1 MCARNWILLITF
13 LSASTAAV
21 GSNVDGVSL
30 SHYEPL
36 ERISVQ
42 SQGGQ
47 SSQKPGGTAPIN
59 LSFDTL
65 GRNFELQLEPNASLL
80 AAIPFE
86 QRLESNIPYRGQIAG
101 SPDSWA
107 RIVMVDGM
115 PAGLVW
121 DGEDLYAI
129 EAPGDSIVDSTS
141 SVAYR
146 LADMLVAPGALSCAS
161 GAQMTSGKAMY
172 QSIVSKV
179 GSVVAQGP
187 GAVSEL
193 NLGAVG
199 DYEFT
204 TSKGANARSAIVT
217 RLNNVDGIYSQ
228 QLGVQINVPLIETF
242 TDINDPFSDSTDAGT
257 LLDDVNAYRVGDANQ
272 RSMGLTHLFT
282 GRGLDGSTVGI
293 AWLNTLCSTTY
304 GTGLSEG
311 NASSAIDSMIAA
323 HEIGHN
329 FGAPHDGEAG
339 SPCASEPSNA
349 YIMATQVNTS
359 GQFSACSITEMQ
371 DDIAAARCITA
382 LPSTDISVVF
392 NDASLNVLLSNIA
405 RATFDVVN
413 NGTELAQNVVVDITL
428 PANVS
433 FIDASGGSATCSGG
447 AGTVSCQLGDVAGG
461 SAATIAVT
469 ADTVAVG
476 VGSFAATVSAD
487 ADDVPGNNQD
497 SVQLTVDPAVNLAI
511 STPSDRQVTQ
521 DQSTTVST
529 TLDNLSSLNATNV
542 TLSIALD
549 AGLRAD
555 TATWSIGTCSV
566 TAQQIDC
573 QANEFVGQSSANLS
587 VGVTGLTT
595 GNQHYTVTLGSDE
608 ADADTANNSAEGS
621 VRVNAPSGGG
631 SDDEEGGGS
640 FGWIFLLLLAATSIM
655 TSQPASLRFARSGD
669 TCA

>member
-1 MCARNWILLITF
+1 MCARKWILLITF

-47 SSQKPGGTAPIN
+47 TSQKPGGTGPID

-80 AAIPFE
+80 PAIPFE
-86 QRLESNIPYRGQIAG
+86 QRLESNIPYRGRIAG

-129 EAPGDSIVDSTS
+129 EAPGDSIVDSVS

-146 LADMLVAPGALSCAS
+146 MADLLVAPGALSCAS

-187 GAVSEL
+187 GAVSML
-193 NLGAVG
+193 DLGAVG

-228 QLGVQINVPLIETF
+228 QLEVQINVPFIETF
-242 TDINDPFSDSTDAGT
+242 TDINDPFSDATDAGT
-257 LLDDVNAYRVGDANQ
+257 LLDDVNDYRFGNANQ
-272 RSMGLTHLFT
+272 RNTGLTHLFT

-293 AWLNTLCSTTY
+293 AWLNALCSTTY
-304 GTGLSEG
+304 GTGLTQG
-311 NASSAIDSMIAA
+311 NASSTIDSMIAA

-339 SPCASEPSNA
+339 SPCESEPPDG

-359 GQFSACSITEMQ
+359 GQFSACSITQMQ
-371 DDIAAARCITA
+371 DDIARAGCITA

-392 NDASLNVLLSNIA
+392 NDTSLNVLLSNIA

-413 NGTELAQNVVVDITL
+413 NGTEVALNVVVDVTL

-433 FIDASGGSATCSGG
+433 YIDASGGSATCSSG

-461 SAATIAVT
+461 SATTIALT

-487 ADDVPGNNQD
+487 ADDIPGNNQD
-497 SVQLTVDPAVNLAI
+497 SVQLTVDPAVNLVINA
-511 STPSDRQVTQ
+511 PSDRQVTQ

-542 TLSIALD
+542 TLSIILD

-555 TATWSIGTCSV
+555 TATWSIGTCNV

-573 QANEFVGQSSANLS
+573 QANQFVGQSSANLS

-595 GNQHYTVTLGSDE
+595 GNQRYTVTLASNE
-608 ADADTANNSAEGS
+608 TDADTADNSAEGS
-621 VRVNAPSGGG
+621 VRVSSPSG

-640 FGWIFLLLLAATSIM
+640 FGWIFLLLLAATSIR
-655 TSQPASLRFARSGD
+655 ANRR
-669 TCA
+669 

>member
-1 MCARNWILLITF
+1 MCARKWILLITF

-30 SHYEPL
+30 SHYEPV
-36 ERISVQ
+36 ERISIQ
-42 SQGGQ
+42 GQGGQ
-47 SSQKPGGTAPIN
+47 SSQKPGDTGPIN

-65 GRNFELQLEPNASLL
+65 GRNFELQLEPNASIL
-80 AAIPFE
+80 AAIPFD

-129 EAPGDSIVDSTS
+129 EAPGDSIVDTVA

-146 LADMLVAPGALSCAS
+146 LADLLVAPGALSCAS
-161 GAQMTSGKAMY
+161 GAQMTSGEAMY

-204 TSKGANARSAIVT
+204 TSKGANAQSAIVT

-257 LLDDVNAYRVGDANQ
+257 LLIDVNAYRAGDANQ
-272 RSMGLTHLFT
+272 RGMGLTHLFT

-293 AWLNTLCSTTY
+293 AWLNALCSTTH

-311 NASSAIDSMIAA
+311 NASSTIDSMIAA

-329 FGAPHDGEAG
+329 FGAPHDGEGG
-339 SPCASEPSNA
+339 SPCESEPSNA
-349 YIMATQVNTS
+349 YIMAMQVNTS

-371 DDIAAARCITA
+371 DDIARAGCITA
-382 LPSTDISVVF
+382 LPSTDVSVAF
-392 NDASLNVLLSNIA
+392 NDSSLNVLLSNIA

-413 NGTELAQNVVVDITL
+413 NGTEVAQNVVVDVTL
-428 PANVS
+428 PGIVS
-433 FIDASGGSATCSGG
+433 FIDASGGSATCSSG
-447 AGTVSCQLGDVAGG
+447 AGPVSCQLGDVAGG
-461 SAATIAVT
+461 SVTTIAVT

-476 VGSFAATVSAD
+476 AGSLTATVTAD
-487 ADDVPGNNQD
+487 ADDRPGNNQD

-511 STPSDRQVTQ
+511 NAPSDRQVTQ

-555 TATWSIGTCSV
+555 TATWSIGTCNV

-573 QANEFVGQSSANLS
+573 QANQFNGQSSSNLS
-587 VGVTGLTT
+587 VGVTGLAA
-595 GNQHYTVTLGSDE
+595 GNQRYTVTLGSTE
-608 ADADTANNSAEGS
+608 ADADPANNSAEGS
-621 VRVNAPSGGG
+621 VRVSSPSG
-631 SDDEEGGGS
+631 SKDEEGGGS
-640 FGWIFLLLLAATSIM
+640 FGWIFLLLLAATSNREKYRHCE
-655 TSQPASLRFARSGD
+655 SA
-669 TCA
+669 